1 MGPNGSGKST
11 LCHVLM
17 GNTDYEKEGEV
28 TLNGDDVLSIPQF
41 ERAEKGIF
49 QSFQYPVGLPGV
61 TLKEF
66 TESFLENV
74 DEDELIETSKRFNLE
89 EFLDRDVNVDL
100 SGGRKKIRIISIIID
115 EAISLALLDE
125 IDSGLDID
133 AIKSVASLINENR
146 DEKTS
151 YILVTHYSRILK
163 YLDVD
168 KVHIVVNGK
177 IVKSGSN
184 ELIEEVDS
192 WIHSISGRKLNKK
205 ETRIEKDSMGE
216 FEVPIDAMY
225 GASTARAIEN
235 FPISELKFSRSF
247 IRALGEIKKACAV
260 VNQNNKLLDKN
271 INCNY

>member
-1 MGPNGSGKST
+1 MTMLKVQNLKASIGNVEILKGIDLEIGNGELHAVMGPNGSGKST

-17 GNTDYEKEGEV
+17 GNNDYQANGEV
-28 TLNGDDVLSIPQF
+28 TLNGDDILSIPQN
-41 ERAEKGIF
+41 ERAKKGIF

-66 TESFLENV
+66 TESFLGDI
-74 DEDELIETSKRFNLE
+74 DEEELIKMSKTFDLE
-89 EFLDRDVNVDL
+89 DFLDRDVNVDL
-100 SGGRKKIRIISIIID
+100 SGGEKKRSEIFQLSLMKP
-115 EAISLALLDE
+115 SLALLDE

-192 WIHSISGRKLNKK
+192 GGYTQYQ
-205 ETRIEKDSMGE
+205 E
-216 FEVPIDAMY
+216 
-225 GASTARAIEN
+225 EN
-235 FPISELKFSRSF
+235 
-247 IRALGEIKKACAV
+247 
-260 VNQNNKLLDKN
+260 
-271 INCNY
+271 

>member
-1 MGPNGSGKST
+1 MLKIENLKASIGDVEILKGIDLEIESGELHAVMGPNGSGKST

-17 GNTDYEKEGEV
+17 GNNDYEKEGKV

-41 ERAEKGIF
+41 ERAKKGIF

-66 TESFLENV
+66 TESFLGDT
-74 DEDELIETSKRFNLE
+74 DEDELIEMSKRFNLD

-100 SGGRKKIRIISIIID
+100 SGGEKKRS
-115 EAISLALLDE
+115 ELFQLSLMKPSLALLDE

-192 WIHSISGRKLNKK
+192 GGYTQYQ
-205 ETRIEKDSMGE
+205 E
-216 FEVPIDAMY
+216 
-225 GASTARAIEN
+225 EN
-235 FPISELKFSRSF
+235 
-247 IRALGEIKKACAV
+247 
-260 VNQNNKLLDKN
+260 
-271 INCNY
+271 

>member
-1 MGPNGSGKST
+1 MLKVQNLKASIGEVEILKGIDLEIGDGELHAVMGPNGSGKST

-17 GNTDYEKEGEV
+17 GNTDYKNEGAV
-28 TLNGDDVLSIPQF
+28 TLNGEDVLSIPQF
-41 ERAEKGIF
+41 DRAQKGIF

-61 TLKEF
+61 TLREF
-66 TESFLENV
+66 IQSFLGDI
-74 DEDELIETSKRFNLE
+74 DEAELVKLSKRFNLD

-100 SGGRKKIRIISIIID
+100 SGGEKKRS
-115 EAISLALLDE
+115 ELFQLSLMKPSLALLDE

-133 AIKSVASLINENR
+133 AIKSVATLINENR
-146 DEKTS
+146 DENTS

-192 WIHSISGRKLNKK
+192 GGYTQYQ
-205 ETRIEKDSMGE
+205 E
-216 FEVPIDAMY
+216 
-225 GASTARAIEN
+225 EN
-235 FPISELKFSRSF
+235 
-247 IRALGEIKKACAV
+247 
-260 VNQNNKLLDKN
+260 
-271 INCNY
+271 